1 MPTIIRKSTSTLFET
16 RREILHAVS
25 WQVRSHVWSPPTDQY
40 ETNETYVVRVEI
52 AGMREED
59 FEVSFENNTLFISGL
74 RPDFPER
81 RAYQQMEIRFG
92 NFATA
97 LSLPGPVNIEQ
108 ACAEYKDGFLTVI
121 FPKALFGK
129 TEVE

>member
-1 MPTIIRKSTSTLFET
+1 MPTIVRKSNSTLFPT

-40 ETNETYVVRVEI
+40 ETDEAYVIRVEI
-52 AGMREED
+52 AGMQEED
-59 FEVSFENNTLFISGL
+59 FEVLFENNTLFISGS

-92 NFATA
+92 KFATV
-97 LSLPGPVNIEQ
+97 LGLPGPVDIEQ
-108 ACAEYKDGFLTVI
+108 ARAEYKDGFFTVVL
-121 FPKALFGK
+121 PK
-129 TEVE
+129 VPSD